1 MSLQS
6 ASLGEGSGLPSRATL
21 ITGGVAL
28 LIAVLVIVYPSWV
41 ARWPEAW
48 VLPLTNWVTGGVSW
62 LVNDLSFG
70 LFTFRDITRGV
81 SWLLDLPFDLVEA
94 LLFRGSRAIGMGPI
108 PWLALAACLGI
119 VGYRLG
125 GWRLALLSFL
135 GVAYLAIFG
144 VWRDAMRT
152 LALVVVTVPLAALI
166 GIALGVLATR
176 NARAEKVLQAC
187 FDIMQ
192 ATPHMAYLAPTAAF
206 FGFGSVPGMIATAI
220 FALPPMARC
229 TILGIRTVPD
239 SVLEAGVMA
248 GCSPRQQLWRVQLP
262 AAHQTLLVGVNQVIM
277 QTLAMA
283 VIASLIGAQGLG
295 HKLLFSLQQLQLGKA
310 IESGVAIVI
319 IAVVLDR
326 LSQAWAK
333 LAPSHLEQEQVWW
346 RRHWAWLAVTSTLVV
361 VSLLSFLIP
370 ELAKLPK
377 SLTITTAPFWDD
389 SIRWISKNLF
399 DYLEFLRDDF
409 TIHVLIPTRNFF
421 LWLPWPL
428 LMGLVGIAAWRIGGL
443 RPALISMGLVLFI
456 LLTGFWEP
464 AILTL
469 YLTSLAVVICMS
481 IGIPIG
487 VWASKRPRAAR
498 VVLTICDTLQT
509 FPSFIYLI
517 PVIMLFRVGDL
528 ASLMAII
535 GYATVPAVR
544 YTYLGLTRVPA
555 TVIEASIANGTTPR
569 QRLFKVELPMALP
582 EIMLGLNQTIIMALS
597 MTAITALIG
606 SRDLGQEILKA
617 LPDLDTGR
625 GLLAGLCIAAIGLIC
640 SQMIESWVKHRKKQL
655 GLSG

>member
-6 ASLGEGSGLPSRATL
+6 ASLEESRGLPSRATL
-21 ITGGVAL
+21 ITGGL
-28 LIAVLVIVYPSWV
+28 AVVIGLLVIFNPSWV

-48 VLPLTNWVTGGVSW
+48 VMPLTNWVTGGFSW
-62 LVNDLSFG
+62 LANDLSFG
-70 LFTFRDITRGV
+70 LFTFRDVTRGI

-94 LLFRGSRAIGMGPI
+94 LLFRGSRALGTGPI
-108 PWLALAACLGI
+108 PWLALSLCLGI
-119 VGYRLG
+119 VGFRLG
-125 GWRLALLSFL
+125 GWRLALLAAL

-144 VWRDAMRT
+144 VWKDAMRT
-152 LALVVVTVPLAALI
+152 LSLVVVTVPLAAFI
-166 GIALGVLATR
+166 GISLGVLATR

-229 TILGIRTVPD
+229 TILGIRTVPS
-239 SVLEAGVMA
+239 SVIEAGVMA

-262 AAHQTLLVGVNQVIM
+262 AAQQTLLVGVNQVIM

-283 VIASLIGAQGLG
+283 VIASLIGASGLG

-333 LAPSHLEQEQVWW
+333 LTPSHIEQEQVWW
-346 RRHWAWLAVTSTLVV
+346 RRHWAWLAVVATLVV
-361 VSLLSFLIP
+361 LSLLSFLVP
-370 ELAKLPK
+370 EVAKLPK
-377 SLTITTAPFWDD
+377 RLTVTTSAFWDE

-428 LMGLVGIAAWRIGGL
+428 LMGVVGIVAWRIGGL
-443 RPALISMGLVLFI
+443 RPALICTGLILFI

-464 AILTL
+464 AVLTL
-469 YLTSLAVVICMS
+469 YLTTLAVIICMCV
-481 IGIPIG
+481 GIPIG
-487 VWASKRPRAAR
+487 IWSSRRPRAAR

-544 YTYLGLTRVPA
+544 YTYLGLTRVPS

-582 EIMLGLNQTIIMALS
+582 EIMLGLNQTVIMALS

-606 SRDLGQEILKA
+606 SRDLGQQILKA

-640 SQMIESWVKHRKKQL
+640 SQMIESWVKQRKKQL

>member
-6 ASLGEGSGLPSRATL
+6 ASLGEGEAIPSQRSLILGGL
-21 ITGGVAL
+21 VL
-28 LIAVLVIVYPSWV
+28 LIALLVILEPAWS

-48 VLPLTNWVTGGVSW
+48 VIPLTDWVTATFSW
-62 LVNDLSFG
+62 LSNELSFG
-70 LFTFRDITRGV
+70 IFTFRDLTRAFA
-81 SWLLDLPFDLVEA
+81 WLLDLPFAVVEA
-94 LLFRGSRAIGMGPI
+94 VLYRGSRDLGTGPV
-108 PWLALAACLGI
+108 PWLALASCLGI

-125 GWRLALLSFL
+125 GWRLALLAFL
-135 GVAYLAIFG
+135 GIAYLAIFG
-144 VWRDAMRT
+144 VWKDAMRT
-152 LALVVVTVPLAALI
+152 LSLVVVTVPLAAFI
-166 GIALGVLATR
+166 GISLGVLATR
-176 NARAEKVLQAC
+176 NARAERVLQFC

-192 ATPHMAYLAPTAAF
+192 ATPHLAYLGPVAAF

-229 TILGIRTVPD
+229 TILGIRTVPS
-239 SVLEAGVMA
+239 SVIEAGVMA

-262 AAHQTLLVGVNQVIM
+262 AAQQTLLVGVNQVIM

-283 VIASLIGAQGLG
+283 VIASLIGASGLG

-310 IESGVAIVI
+310 IENGVAIVI

-333 LAPSHLEQEQVWW
+333 LAPSHVEQEQVWW
-346 RRHWAWLAVTSTLVV
+346 RRHWALLAVIGTLVV
-361 VSLLSFLIP
+361 LSLLSFLFP
-370 ELAKLPK
+370 TVAKLPK
-377 SLTITTAPFWDD
+377 SMTVTTAPFWDHG
-389 SIRWISKNLF
+389 IRWMSKNLF

-409 TIHVLIPTRNFF
+409 TIYVLIPVRNFF

-428 LMGLVGIAAWRIGGL
+428 LMALVGYAAWRIGGK
-443 RPALISMGLVLFI
+443 RPMVISLLLVLFV
-456 LLTGFWEP
+456 LVTGFWEP
-464 AILTL
+464 AMLTL
-469 YLTSLAVVICMS
+469 YLTSLAAVICMALGVP
-481 IGIPIG
+481 IGI
-487 VWASKRPRAAR
+487 WSSRRPRAAR

-535 GYATVPAVR
+535 GYAMVPAIR
-544 YTYLGLTRVPA
+544 YTYLGLTRIPG
-555 TVIEASIANGTTPR
+555 TVAEAAIANGTTRR
-569 QRLFKVELPMALP
+569 QRLFKVELPMAMP
-582 EIMLGLNQTIIMALS
+582 EIMLGLNQTIVMALS

-625 GLLAGLCIAAIGLIC
+625 GLLAGLCIAAIGLVC
-640 SQMIESWVKHRKKQL
+640 SQMIESWVKQRKVQL

>member
-6 ASLGEGSGLPSRATL
+6 LSLPEGRGLPSRPALAVGGLLSL
-21 ITGGVAL
+21 IAL
-28 LIAVLVIVYPSWV
+28 LVILYPSWV

-48 VLPLTNWVTGGVSW
+48 VLPLTDWVTGGISW

-70 LFTFRDITRGV
+70 IFTFRDITRAV
-81 SWLLDLPFDLVEA
+81 AWLLNLPFDLVEA
-94 LLFRGSRAIGMGPI
+94 ILFRGSRELGTGPV
-108 PWLALAACLGI
+108 PWLALSACLGI

-125 GWRLALLSFL
+125 GWRLALLASL
-135 GVAYLAIFG
+135 GVAYLAVFN
-144 VWRDAMRT
+144 VWKDAMRT
-152 LALVVVTVPLAALI
+152 LSLVVVTVPLAALI
-166 GIALGVLATR
+166 GIGLGVLATR
-176 NARAEKVLQAC
+176 NARAEKILQFC

-192 ATPHMAYLAPTAAF
+192 ATPHLAYLGPVAAF

-229 TILGIRTVPD
+229 TILGIRTVPA
-239 SVLEAGVMA
+239 SVIEAGVMA

-262 AAHQTLLVGVNQVIM
+262 AAQQTLLVGVNQVIM

-283 VIASLIGAQGLG
+283 VIASLIGASGLG

-310 IESGVAIVI
+310 IENGVAIVI

-326 LSQAWAK
+326 LSQAWAR
-333 LAPSHLEQEQVWW
+333 LAPSHIEQEQVWW
-346 RRHWAWLAVTSTLVV
+346 RRHWALLAVVVTLAGL
-361 VSLLSFLIP
+361 SLLSFVIP
-370 ELAKLPK
+370 VVADLPK
-377 SLTITTAPFWDD
+377 ALTITTAPFWDD
-389 SIRWISKNLF
+389 SIRWMSKNLF

-409 TIHVLIPTRNFF
+409 TIYVLIPLRNFF

-428 LMGLVGIAAWRIGGL
+428 LMGLVGIAAWVIGGT
-443 RPALISMGLVLFI
+443 RPAAISVGLVLFI
-456 LLTGFWEP
+456 LITGFWEP
-464 AILTL
+464 AMLTL
-469 YLTSLAVVICMS
+469 YLTSLAAVICMAIGVP
-481 IGIPIG
+481 IGI
-487 VWASKRPRAAR
+487 WASRRPRAAR

-528 ASLMAII
+528 ASLVAII
-535 GYATVPAVR
+535 GYAMVPAVR
-544 YTYLGLTRVPA
+544 YTYLGLTRIPA
-555 TVIEASIANGTTPR
+555 TVVEASIASGTTRR
-569 QRLFKVELPMALP
+569 QMLFKVELPMAMP
-582 EIMLGLNQTIIMALS
+582 EIMLGLNQTIVMALS

-625 GLLAGLCIAAIGLIC
+625 GLLAGLCIAAIGLIA
-640 SQMIESWVKHRKKQL
+640 SQMIESWVKQRKKQL

>member
-6 ASLGEGSGLPSRATL
+6 ASLDEERVAPSQPALIIGGL
-21 ITGGVAL
+21 VL
-28 LIAVLVIVYPSWV
+28 LIALLVILNPSWS

-48 VLPLTNWVTGGVSW
+48 EIPLAAWVTETFSW
-62 LVNDLSFG
+62 LANDLSFG
-70 LFTFRDITRGV
+70 LFTFRDITRGIA
-81 SWLLDLPFDLVEA
+81 WLLDRPFDLVEA
-94 LLFRGSRAIGMGPI
+94 LLFRGSKALGTGPI
-108 PWLALAACLGI
+108 PWLALSLGLGI
-119 VGYRLG
+119 IGYRLG
-125 GWRLALLSFL
+125 GVRLALLAAF

-144 VWRDAMRT
+144 VWKDAMRT
-152 LALVVVTVPLAALI
+152 LSLVVVTVPLAAFM
-166 GIALGVLATR
+166 GIALGVIATR
-176 NARAEKVLQAC
+176 NVRAERILQFC

-192 ATPHMAYLAPTAAF
+192 ATPHLAYLGPVAAF

-229 TILGIRTVPD
+229 TILGIRTVPS
-239 SVLEAGVMA
+239 SVIEAGVMA
-248 GCSPRQQLWRVQLP
+248 GCTPAQQLWRVQLP
-262 AAHQTLLVGVNQVIM
+262 AAQRTLLVGVNQVIM

-283 VIASLIGAQGLG
+283 VIASLIGASGLG

-333 LAPSHLEQEQVWW
+333 LAPSHVEQKQVWW
-346 RRHWAWLAVTSTLVV
+346 RRHWALLAVLATLVV
-361 VSLLSFLIP
+361 ISLLSFLMPFI
-370 ELAKLPK
+370 AKLPK
-377 SLTITTAPFWDD
+377 SMTITTAPFWDTG
-389 SIRWISKNLF
+389 IRWMSKNLF

-409 TIHVLIPTRNFF
+409 TIYVLIPMRNFF

-428 LMGLVGIAAWRIGGL
+428 LLSLVGLAAWRIGGAK
-443 RPALISMGLVLFI
+443 PTLISIGLVLFI
-456 LLTGFWEP
+456 LLTGFWVP
-464 AILTL
+464 AMLTL
-469 YLTSLAVVICMS
+469 YLTSIAAVICMAV
-481 IGIPIG
+481 GVPIG
-487 VWASKRPRAAR
+487 VWSSRRPRAAR

-535 GYATVPAVR
+535 GYATVPAIR
-544 YTYLGLTRVPA
+544 YTYLGLTRVPS
-555 TVIEASIANGTTPR
+555 TVVEASIATGTTR
-569 QRLFKVELPMALP
+569 WQRLFKVELPMAMP
-582 EIMLGLNQTIIMALS
+582 EIMLGLNQTIVMALS

-625 GLLAGLCIAAIGLIC
+625 GLLAGLCIAAIGLVA
-640 SQMIESWVKHRKKQL
+640 SQMIESWVKQRKKQL
-655 GLSG
+655 GISG

>member
-6 ASLGEGSGLPSRATL
+6 ASLGEGKGLPARATL
-21 ITGGVAL
+21 ITGGLGL
-28 LIAVLVIVYPSWV
+28 LIAVLVILYPSWV
-41 ARWPEAW
+41 ARWPETW
-48 VLPLTNWVTGGVSW
+48 VLPLTDWVTGGVAW
-62 LVNDLSFG
+62 LANDLSFG
-70 LFTFRDITRGV
+70 LFTFRDVTRGI
-81 SWLLDLPFDLVEA
+81 SWLLDLPFDVVEA
-94 LLFRGSRAIGMGPI
+94 LLFRGSRALGMGPI

-135 GVAYLAIFG
+135 GVAYLAVFG
-144 VWRDAMRT
+144 VWKDAMRT
-152 LALVVVTVPLAALI
+152 LSLVVVTVPLAALI
-166 GIALGVLATR
+166 GISLGVLATR

-239 SVLEAGVMA
+239 SVIEAGVMA

-262 AAHQTLLVGVNQVIM
+262 AAQQTLLVGVNQVIM

-283 VIASLIGAQGLG
+283 VIASLIGASGLG

-310 IESGVAIVI
+310 IENGVAIVI

-333 LAPSHLEQEQVWW
+333 YAPSHLEQEKPRWQ
-346 RRHWAWLAVTSTLVV
+346 RHWALLAVVATLVV
-361 VSLLSFLIP
+361 ISVLSFLIP

-377 SLTITTAPFWDD
+377 KMTVTTAPFWDD
-389 SIRWISKNLF
+389 SIRWMSKNLF

-409 TIHVLIPTRNFF
+409 TIYVLIPTRNFF

-428 LMGLVGIAAWRIGGL
+428 LMGLVGLAAWRIGGL
-443 RPALISMGLVLFI
+443 RPAMISMGLVLFI

-464 AILTL
+464 AVLTL
-469 YLTSLAVVICMS
+469 YLTTLAVIICMC

-487 VWASKRPRAAR
+487 IWSSKRPRAAR

-555 TVIEASIANGTTPR
+555 TVIEASVANGTTPR

-582 EIMLGLNQTIIMALS
+582 EIMLGMNQTVIMALS

-625 GLLAGLCIAAIGLIC
+625 GLLAGLCIAAIGLIA
-640 SQMIESWVKHRKKQL
+640 SQMIESWVKQRKKQL